1 MVACT
6 WVDPAYKLFALKE
19 ALIKRGLVTREEL
32 DTRIRP
38 VESVASGRAPKTMLT
53 AGIVFVVVATNASVR
68 APAEVAPRFKRGDR
82 VRLCDHN
89 PSTPTRLPVNIRSKL

>member
-1 MVACT
+1 
-6 WVDPAYKLFALKE
+6 
-19 ALIKRGLVTREEL
+19 
-32 DTRIRP
+32 
-38 VESVASGRAPKTMLT
+38 MLT
-53 AGIVFVVVATNASVR
+53 AGIVSVVVATNASVR